1 MAKKTQCLTKQS
13 IIVTIYVRYITAF
26 LNVTNRI
33 DGVMYPS
40 GSTCLPAG
48 DIAYCQMTSFAAVL
62 WIERVTFDEMMMMI
76 FALY

>member
-1 MAKKTQCLTKQS
+1 MTIAQRWMKDKLQQCLTKQS

-40 GSTCLPAG
+40 GSTCLSA
-48 DIAYCQMTSFAAVL
+48 DYCFSGLAA
-62 WIERVTFDEMMMMI
+62 
-76 FALY
+76 